1 MMQWIAMLTMLID
14 HLGVVFFPDQIW
26 LRIIGRIAFPLY
38 AYLIVIG
45 YQRTRNYRN
54 YLIRLGLLAIIS
66 QPVYQWA
73 FDTTQLNVIVTL
85 FVGLLLLKL
94 LDMTKNNKT
103 LQLAVAAAVLV
114 LSLFFSL
121 DYGAYGIALMLI
133 FRYVKKEQ
141 LLIYHALLE
150 LLFLFVWGIQFFS
163 LIVTYFISFQPN
175 NLAKADRLQVPRWLW
190 RSFYP
195 LHLLILALL
204 QYTF

>member
-1 MMQWIAMLTMLID
+1 MQWIAMLTMLID

-94 LDMTKNNKT
+94 LDITQNNKP
-103 LQLAVAAAVLV
+103 LQLAIAAAVIM
-114 LSLFFSL
+114 LSLFVSL

-141 LLIYHALLE
+141 LLLYHALLE
-150 LLFLFVWGIQFFS
+150 LLFLLVWGIQFFS
-163 LIVTYFISFQPN
+163 LIVTYFISFQSN
-175 NLAKADRLQVPRWLW
+175 SLAKVERLQVPRWLW